1 MITIRH
7 GFVLLCALC
16 TPAAGALAQDTIPSG
31 LVTNE
36 YERAVATHRLTAGNV
51 RTLFAVERERLAVM
65 KNVPD
70 LGTRAAELGVRI
82 DPSGLENSLVR
93 EVKVCE
99 GLPEIAQILRR
110 QHVSAR
116 EYVLTK
122 QVALA
127 AEMTDEAL
135 ANEATRRELAES
147 GILNHMMK
155 AQPFRFWRAMD
166 PALKA
171 EAAEWKRI
179 REEMGALER
188 GK

>member
-7 GFVLLCALC
+7 RIVLLCALC
-16 TPAAGALAQDTIPSG
+16 TSATPALAQDNIPG
-31 LVTNE
+31 VLVTNE
-36 YERAVATHRLTAGNV
+36 YERAIATHRLTVDNV

-65 KNVPD
+65 KHVPD

-82 DPSGLENSLVR
+82 DPYGLENSLVR

-99 GLPEIAQILRR
+99 GLPEIAEILRR

-127 AEMTDEAL
+127 AEISDEAL
-135 ANEATRRELAES
+135 ANEATRRELAET
-147 GILNHMMK
+147 GILDQMMK
-155 AQPFRFWRAMD
+155 AQSLRFWRAMD

-171 EAAEWKRI
+171 DAVEWKRI